1 MFQPNLTDLIDIR
14 TLQRIQDGFS
24 AYTKMASI
32 TADANGIPITKE
44 SRFTDFC
51 INLTRKS
58 VLGCKRCN
66 ECDRAGAIKTLY
78 SGKPIVYYCHA
89 GLIDY
94 ASPIMIKDHLIGC
107 FIGGQVRTSDID
119 EDKFAKTAI
128 ELGLDPKEYVKAAK
142 SVILMSKEEV
152 EAAAKFLYEIAHAIS
167 EMAYKNYTSLQK
179 SIKLEKAARA
189 QSVFIMDITSSTH
202 KNLRKCIS
210 VSKKALENNN
220 YNSLFPL

>member
-66 ECDRAGAIKTLY
+66 ECDRAG
-78 SGKPIVYYCHA
+78 GH
-89 GLIDY
+89 
-94 ASPIMIKDHLIGC
+94 
-107 FIGGQVRTSDID
+107 
-119 EDKFAKTAI
+119 
-128 ELGLDPKEYVKAAK
+128 
-142 SVILMSKEEV
+142 
-152 EAAAKFLYEIAHAIS
+152 
-167 EMAYKNYTSLQK
+167 
-179 SIKLEKAARA
+179 
-189 QSVFIMDITSSTH
+189 
-202 KNLRKCIS
+202 
-210 VSKKALENNN
+210 
-220 YNSLFPL
+220 